1 MTAAGKTISGGRL
14 IFVHDQLMEAGFVA
28 FRPAGPGGLD
38 GPDEPDG
45 SDGPDIQDEGDEMD
59 GLDELDETD
68 DKAKPPLTFSR
79 YQF

>member
-1 MTAAGKTISGGRL
+1 MTAAGKAISGGRL

-38 GPDEPDG
+38 GP
-45 SDGPDIQDEGDEMD
+45 DGPDIQDEGDEMD